1 MEYKTEKMSKTTNF
15 NSSWLSDPKFS
26 GWLGKHP
33 SSLHKA
39 RCILCC
45 KDIDLGNMGKGAL
58 RSHADGAKHKAKEK
72 HTLKIKEEQMPLT
85 NFVTV
90 KDEHKTVKL
99 TSGTDENANI
109 VQTSEDSMTH
119 TEVKQNSDNIPT

>member
-1 MEYKTEKMSKTTNF
+1 MEYKTEKMSKTTII

-33 SSLHKA
+33 LSLHKA

-58 RSHADGAKHKAKEK
+58 RSHADGAKHKVKEK
-72 HTLKIKEEQMPLT
+72 HTLKIKQEQMPFI

-99 TSGTDENANI
+99 TSGRDEKRKY
-109 VQTSEDSMTH
+109 S
-119 TEVKQNSDNIPT
+119 SDK

>member
-1 MEYKTEKMSKTTNF
+1 MWYLIVSIPDLCTLTYFKKYGEGGFEVTCRWSKTQSKRETYFENKTGTN
-15 NSSWLSDPKFS
+15 
-26 GWLGKHP
+26 
-33 SSLHKA
+33 A
-39 RCILCC
+39 I
-45 KDIDLGNMGKGAL
+45 
-58 RSHADGAKHKAKEK
+58 
-72 HTLKIKEEQMPLT
+72 

-119 TEVKQNSDNIPT
+119 TEVKQNSDNIYTLEIPPPPPQPVKGKERLEFCNWRDAFVMLN